1 MDNIYQVVA
10 QFDDGESISYI
21 LIGNFTNLEVANDCK
36 EKWDSFFKHHQ
47 ILFDK
52 PQDWDFQK
60 DEWSKDQT
68 LELPYFDD
76 PQWSDSKEYYSLLAK
91 WGRIRE
97 FIKIDVNKLEINQE
111 VFISNNMFYD
121 PMVQLMTQ
129 WDRDWKID
137 KLNDR

>member
-47 ILFDK
+47 IL
-52 PQDWDFQK
+52 
-60 DEWSKDQT
+60 
-68 LELPYFDD
+68 L
-76 PQWSDSKEYYSLLAK
+76 
-91 WGRIRE
+91 RE